1 MKRNPRRVPPTPSGR
16 GGLRRELG
24 LLPLAAIVFFN
35 VSGGPY
41 GVEDAVSSFG
51 PGLALLLLVLTPF
64 LWSLPVSLAMAEL
77 AAAMPDEGGY
87 VTWVR
92 RAFGPYWGFQ
102 VGWWSWIDS
111 FVDVAVYPALF
122 VEYVKF
128 WYPTM
133 TSLERWLLAVLFIV
147 VLTVL
152 NVLGVRPTGRAAVV
166 LAVLALLPVALVVGV
181 GLAAATQAP
190 WRPFVAEGRTVGA
203 SLGLGLAVVMWNYSG
218 WDTPSTCLGETK
230 APEHAFR
237 RALFLALP
245 VIAVAYV
252 LPVAA
257 LLATG
262 ATDWST
268 WDTGALPRLAGE
280 AGGAWLGH
288 AVAAG
293 AVVSATGLFLT
304 LLLTNSRLPYVLARD
319 GLMPTRLAAI
329 HPRFGTPWVAIVL
342 SAVIYAAFAAFSFKE
357 LIVLNVWLYSL
368 SLLVELAAFVW
379 LRVREPGLAR
389 PWRVPGGMTTA
400 LLVAGVPAAL
410 SLLAMAT
417 AGWLNTLAGVVAAL
431 TGPAAYA
438 LVRAARPGSP
448 R

>member
-1 MKRNPRRVPPTPSGR
+1 VSSRS
-16 GGLRRELG
+16 GLRRELG
-24 LLPLAAIVFFN
+24 LIPLAAIVFFN

-41 GVEDAVSSFG
+41 GVEDAISSFG
-51 PGLALLLLVLTPF
+51 PGLALTLLVLTPF
-64 LWSLPVSLAMAEL
+64 VWSLPVSLAMAEL

-92 RAFGPYWGFQ
+92 RAFGPFWAFQ

-122 VEYVKF
+122 VEYLKF
-128 WYPTM
+128 WYPDV
-133 TSLERWLLAVLFIV
+133 TSLQQWLLAVAFIV
-147 VLTVL
+147 VLTTL
-152 NVLGVRPTGRAAVV
+152 NILGVRPTGRAAVA
-166 LAVLALLPVALVVGV
+166 LSMFALLPIALLVVV
-181 GLAAATQAP
+181 GLASATHAP
-190 WRPFVAEGRTVGA
+190 WRPFAAEGRTVGA

-218 WDTPSTCLGETK
+218 WDTPSTCLGETR

-245 VIAVAYV
+245 VIALAYV
-252 LPVAA
+252 LPVGA

-262 ATDWST
+262 ATDWSK
-268 WDTGALPRLAGE
+268 WDTGALPRLASE

-288 AVAAG
+288 AVALG

-319 GLMPTRLAAI
+319 GLMPARLAAI
-329 HPRFGTPWVAIVL
+329 HPRFGTPWVAVVV
-342 SAVIYAAFAAFSFKE
+342 SAVLYAAFAVFSFKE

-379 LRVREPGLAR
+379 LRVHAPAMAR
-389 PWRVPGGMTTA
+389 PWRVPGGMATA
-400 LLVAGVPAAL
+400 VVVAAVPATL

-417 AGWLNTLAGVVAAL
+417 AGWLNTLAGVAAAL
-431 TGPAAYA
+431 TG
-438 LVRAARPGSP
+438 LVVYWWARGSAPPGSP

>member
-1 MKRNPRRVPPTPSGR
+1 
-16 GGLRRELG
+16 
-24 LLPLAAIVFFN
+24 
-35 VSGGPY
+35 
-41 GVEDAVSSFG
+41 GVEDAVSTFG
-51 PGLALLLLVLTPF
+51 PGLTLLLLALTPV
-64 LWSLPVSLAMAEL
+64 LWSLPVALAMAEL

-92 RAFGPYWGFQ
+92 RAFGPFWGFQ

-122 VEYVKF
+122 VEYLKF

-133 TSLERWLLAVLFIV
+133 APLDRWLLAVLFIV
-147 VLTVL
+147 ALTAL
-152 NVLGVRPTGRAAVV
+152 NVLGVRPTGQAAVALSV
-166 LAVLALLPVALVVGV
+166 VALLPIGILVVI
-181 GLAAATQAP
+181 GLASAVQVP
-190 WRPFVAEGRTVGA
+190 WRPLVAEGQ
-203 SLGLGLAVVMWNYSG
+203 SLGAGLGVGLAVVMWNYSG

-252 LPVAA
+252 LPVGA

-262 ATDWST
+262 ATDWSK

-288 AVAAG
+288 AVALG

-319 GLMPTRLAAI
+319 GLMPGRLAAI
-329 HPRFGTPWVAIVL
+329 HPRFGTPWVAILL
-342 SAVIYAAFAAFSFKE
+342 SAALYAAFAAFSFKE

-368 SLLVELAAFVW
+368 SLLIELAAFVW
-379 LRVREPGLAR
+379 IRIHEP
-389 PWRVPGGMTTA
+389 
-400 LLVAGVPAAL
+400 AL
-410 SLLAMAT
+410 S
-417 AGWLNTLAGVVAAL
+417 
-431 TGPAAYA
+431 
-438 LVRAARPGSP
+438 R
-448 R
+448 